1 MVLIH
6 PDELSGSAK
15 RGLRGDLKAASRQPS
30 VTNKLYLHLYS
41 YPRHVPPPYN
51 SLTNLARFHSP
62 TLAVVLIPSVDTL
75 RKLNQHIS
83 IWQNEP
89 LPRGAVATI
98 FTEAATDLERSFE
111 KGEFTRRS
119 VVFLDRDQG
128 PWCPERFLSSAKTQW
143 IHCLWHTWLLS
154 RGDARVLTYPSSL
167 GEPIQEDPRGM
178 EHGIDILV
186 ISARSVGPK
195 GTVLTLGQEKIDA
208 NNSPKF
214 KFESCVHL
222 SRNLHALR
230 QKEEPSSFEAHY
242 RWLRQACVEVGNEFI
257 KEIALKLISGI

>member
-1 MVLIH
+1 MVLVH

-15 RGLRGDLKAASRQPS
+15 RGLRANLKAASRQSS

-41 YPRHVPPPYN
+41 YPGRVPPPYN

-62 TLAVVLIPSVDTL
+62 TLSVVLAPSVDSL

-83 IWQNEP
+83 IWQNKP
-89 LPRGAVATI
+89 LLRGAVPTI

-111 KGEFTRRS
+111 KGEFIGGS

-128 PWCPERFLSSAKTQW
+128 PWCPERFLSSVKTQW

-167 GEPIQEDPRGM
+167 GEPIQEDSRGP

-186 ISARSVGPK
+186 ISARSVRPRGR
-195 GTVLTLGQEKIDA
+195 TD
-208 NNSPKF
+208 
-214 KFESCVHL
+214 
-222 SRNLHALR
+222 SR
-230 QKEEPSSFEAHY
+230 
-242 RWLRQACVEVGNEFI
+242 
-257 KEIALKLISGI
+257 SGED